1 MNVVISNRSKA
12 GIGKVEVSSNN
23 QVGQVNFSKIA
34 KLVGTLSLEQLSDVS
49 TVGQT
54 DKSFLVYNAANNNYM
69 FISTLDGGMF

>member
-34 KLVGTLSLEQLSDVS
+34 KLVGTLSLDL
-49 TVGQT
+49 
-54 DKSFLVYNAANNNYM
+54 FLCTMPQIITICLFLRLMVECSNVHNFN
-69 FISTLDGGMF
+69 